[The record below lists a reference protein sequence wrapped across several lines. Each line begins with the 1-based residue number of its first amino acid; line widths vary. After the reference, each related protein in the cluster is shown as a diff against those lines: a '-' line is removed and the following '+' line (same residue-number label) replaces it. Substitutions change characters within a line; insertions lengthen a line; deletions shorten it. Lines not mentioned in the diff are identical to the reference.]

1 MEVPLTTRL
10 TTVAAATVLT
20 AGALLLAACTPAP
33 LPGAAGDPDPFG
45 HVHAIAPD
53 GAGVLLGTHTGIY
66 RVDEEGEA
74 AGPVGGYDFDAM
86 GFTVSGGAWFASG
99 HPGPSTPPEL
109 GAPNLGLI
117 RSIDAGETWE
127 PVAFT
132 GTEDFHLLTADPAGT
147 LYGIGSTLPSLRIS
161 TDGGASWTDGAAL
174 AGVAGLAA
182 TAEAV
187 YAATEGGLQTSTD
200 GGVTFVPVPDA
211 PLLYTVAA
219 ADQTLAGV
227 DTDGT
232 VWRLSAATATW
243 EQVGTA
249 AGRVQAIAAT
259 GDGTVLLVD
268 DRGIARLGPAPDETT
283 ILRPATASTG
293 EHP

>member
-1 MEVPLTTRL
+1 MTIRL
-10 TTVAAATVLT
+10 TTVAAATALT
-20 AGALLLAACTPAP
+20 AAALLLPACTPAP
-33 LPGAAGDPDPFG
+33 PPGPVGDPDPLG

-53 GAGVLLGTHTGIY
+53 GTGVLLGTHTGIY
-66 RVDEEGEA
+66 RIDEEGEA
-74 AGPVGGYDFDAM
+74 TGPVGGYEFDAM
-86 GFTVSGGAWFASG
+86 GFTVTGGTWLASG
-99 HPGPSTPPEL
+99 HPGSSTPPEL

-132 GTEDFHLLTADPAGT
+132 GTEDFHLITTDPTGT
-147 LYGIGSTLPSLRIS
+147 LYGIGSTMPSLRIS
-161 TDGGASWTDGAAL
+161 IDAGATWTDGATL
-174 AGVAGLAA
+174 TGVAGLAA
-182 TAEAV
+182 SAEAV
-187 YAATEGGLQTSTD
+187 YAATEEGLQTSTD
-200 GGVTFVPVPDA
+200 GGVTFVAVADA

-232 VWRLSAATATW
+232 VWRLAPAATW

-249 AGRVQAIAAT
+249 TGRVQAIAAT
-259 GDGTVLLVD
+259 GEGLVLLVD
-268 DRGIARLGPAPDETT
+268 DRGIVRLGPAPDETT

-293 EHP
+293 ERP